1 MRFTSLAA
9 AAFVVLLGA
18 LWAQPAR
25 AAAFAAFADGETF
38 TYRVGW
44 GIFPRAGEIVI
55 AAHEEKDE
63 RGDEVF
69 HITTDTATR
78 GFVREFY
85 SYNNRAEAIIDRRT
99 GRLTFMREKG
109 SDGGQHRTD
118 TETTF
123 DYVRNIA
130 WHVDHFRPDRSQ
142 QVTIPPGDPIDLI
155 SALVQTR
162 EWNLKPGQKKDV
174 LVNFSNEFYPL
185 AIYADHYEEARTP
198 LGTYRALV
206 LIPRMEQNPKGIF
219 RRGGEIKVWISQGE
233 QKLPVKMQLKLRFG
247 SAVLWLSKY
256 QAAAPAAPPP
266 AKPPG

>member
-1 MRFTSLAA
+1 MRFISLSA
-9 AAFVVLLGA
+9 VVSLVLLGVLGA
-18 LWAQPAR
+18 RPAR
-25 AAAFAAFADGETF
+25 AAAFAAFADGESF

-44 GIFPRAGEIVI
+44 GIFPRAGEITI

-63 RGDEVF
+63 HGAAVF

-78 GFVREFY
+78 GFVRGFY
-85 SYNNRAEAIIDRRT
+85 SYNNRAEAMIDRQT

-142 QVTIPPGDPIDLI
+142 QVAIPAGDPIDLI

-185 AIYADHYEEARTP
+185 AIYADHYEEVRTP
-198 LGTYRALV
+198 MGAYRALL

-219 RRGGEIKVWISQGE
+219 KRGGEIKVWISQGE

-256 QAAAPAAPPP
+256 QRSAPAAPPSR
-266 AKPPG
+266 KPGD